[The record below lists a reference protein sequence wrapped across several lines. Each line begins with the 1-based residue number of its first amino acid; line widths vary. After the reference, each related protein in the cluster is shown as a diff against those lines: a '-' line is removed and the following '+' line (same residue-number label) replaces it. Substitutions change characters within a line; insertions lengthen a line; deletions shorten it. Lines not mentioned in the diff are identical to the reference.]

1 MNKIYDKLLLVI
13 ALLLLAGGV
22 MLYMQKSGAA
32 PEKGQPIDA
41 APADNPYQPQSVP
54 TSENVDSMW
63 PEPVANSNDWLY
75 DVFTPPEIYI
85 DENGKL
91 VNEPWTPPPP
101 LPPYGVYLEQIVRK
115 TYRIQLEGYI
125 EEDLNDASK
134 SLLLLYSEEAQKQVR
149 ARPGDEKAD
158 LEFKLLSFDIERVRE
173 GTNIQKTATAVILD
187 QRSGEEVTLRH
198 GETLYD
204 DAVTVVIRSAEDPT
218 FEVVLTEAL
227 TRFEGPAGQYILQ
240 EINLEESTV
249 TVEKQGSE
257 EIEAETRV
265 LKVSAVNTSKPKEK
279 ITPAEAM
286 DEGPEGILESIF

>member
-1 MNKIYDKLLLVI
+1 MNKIYDKLLLAI
-13 ALLLLAGGV
+13 AVLLLAGGAF
-22 MLYMQKSGAA
+22 LYVQKSGAA
-32 PEKGQPIDA
+32 PEKGQPIDTT
-41 APADNPYQPQSVP
+41 PADNPYQPLDVRV
-54 TSENVDSMW
+54 TEIEVAEW
-63 PEPVANSNDWLY
+63 PEPKVNSSDWLY
-75 DVFTPPEIYI
+75 DIFTPPKIYI

-91 VNEPWTPPPP
+91 VDEPWTPPPP

-115 TYRIQLEGYI
+115 PYRIQLEGYI
-125 EEDLNDASK
+125 EEDLSDASK

-173 GTNIQKTATAVILD
+173 GTNIQKIATAVILD

-218 FEVVLTEAL
+218 FEIILTEAP
-227 TRFEGPAGQYILQ
+227 TRFEGPTGQYTLQ

-265 LKVSAVNTSKPKEK
+265 LNASAVNTSNPKEEA
-279 ITPAEAM
+279 TPAEAT
-286 DEGPEGILESIF
+286 DEGPEDILESIF